1 MQEFEKKEAS
11 YLQRVAELDQ
21 VTTKRTQIRDLRED
35 LRKRRQTEFQS
46 GFNLISSKL
55 KEMYQLITL
64 GGDAELEMV
73 DSYDPFAEGI
83 QLK

>member
-21 VTTKRTQIRDLRED
+21 VTTKRAQIRDLRED